1 MPDIALL
8 KQLLPGVPLLAKD
21 ETVSTN
27 TDAKAWLL
35 NGAAHG
41 SLAIAGRQ
49 SAGRG
54 RMGRAFASQSGGLY
68 MSIVLKSDLPAGA
81 LTTLCA
87 VAVRR
92 AVRELTGIALDIK
105 WVNDLQHNGK
115 KVCGILCEGVW
126 AGDAPLG
133 VIAGIGL
140 NVCQKEFPPE
150 LREIAASLYPDGRPP
165 HPTERFAAAVHGQVM
180 ALLGTAPAHMDEYR
194 KACVTL
200 GRRVRWLARDGWREG
215 YAAAIDDTGA
225 LIIRTDGGTTRL
237 AAGEVSLKPAE

>member
-8 KQLLPGVPLLAKD
+8 QQLLPGVPLLAKD

-92 AVRELTGIALDIK
+92 AVRELSMPNRRK
-105 WVNDLQHNGK
+105 S
-115 KVCGILCEGVW
+115 
-126 AGDAPLG
+126 
-133 VIAGIGL
+133 
-140 NVCQKEFPPE
+140 
-150 LREIAASLYPDGRPP
+150 RRGRPD
-165 HPTERFAAAVHGQVM
+165 R
-180 ALLGTAPAHMDEYR
+180 
-194 KACVTL
+194 
-200 GRRVRWLARDGWREG
+200 
-215 YAAAIDDTGA
+215 
-225 LIIRTDGGTTRL
+225 
-237 AAGEVSLKPAE
+237 